1 RTVTLVYFIFF
12 FQAEDGIRDFHVTGV
27 QTCALPI
34 CGTQDTKRTR
44 VNLGISP
51 RMNDIFTGKIYSHPL
66 SPHLNFSVIK
76 PFQLLIKIFH
86 RVFVNSIFQKSFESK
101 LDIRLQIFPMRKVFV
116 NMNIDFPVF
125 SFFDIIFA
133 FCCSFL
139 FLRHYS
145 PSSSMRTS
153 EMYLK
158 SPKSTATS

>member
-1 RTVTLVYFIFF
+1 
-12 FQAEDGIRDFHVTGV
+12 RDLLSF
-27 QTCALPI
+27 P
-34 CGTQDTKRTR
+34 TR
-44 VNLGISP
+44 RSSDL
-51 RMNDIFTGKIYSHPL
+51 
-66 SPHLNFSVIK
+66 
-76 PFQLLIKIFH
+76 

-101 LDIRLQIFPMRKVFV
+101 LDIRLQIFPVRKVFV

-153 EMYLK
+153 EMYRSEERRVGK
-158 SPKSTATS
+158 ECRS